1 MNFLKQTSQIIN
13 YFKIKNINTLIVL
26 MIFVSLLEVI
36 GVGIIIPFVSVILD
50 QDLMVKYYSFFGVE
64 TLDYKLSTIILSSLI
79 IIFFLIKNFFVIFA
93 IKKQYGIAL
102 DILTKIRTEL
112 FRRFI
117 TQDYELFVNRSS
129 SNILNIITNVALNFS
144 TVFFVSLLVFLSETL
159 IVLSILLVVL
169 IYEFKTSLAL
179 IILFALVCF
188 VYFKFISPRLKSS
201 GVLRIEGE
209 ENIIKYTKLG
219 LQNLKELKIYSK
231 ENFFMEYF
239 VKNVEKASKAS
250 LFFNTSSNFPRI
262 GIELF
267 AIISMCLVVIIMTI
281 NNFTSEKIIST
292 LAFYGVAIFRIL
304 PSINKIMFAYQSIRF
319 SKKNVDLIT
328 DELFNMPSN
337 QLENIS
343 QNKEINF
350 KSEIRIE
357 NISFA
362 YQKNKDKKILKNIS
376 FKINKGDKVAII
388 GESGSG
394 KSTLID
400 ILLGL
405 LKPDEGKIIVD
416 GTDIKENFKSW
427 QKNCSYVSQNL
438 FFLDDT
444 IEKNIAFGY
453 NESEIEKNSIYK
465 TLKDTQLYDF
475 VMSQKNKEGT
485 VLGDN
490 GLLISGGQRQR
501 IAIARAIY
509 NNPNIIFFD
518 EATSSLDKDTEN
530 KILECIFSS
539 EFNKTIIFVT
549 HNTLL
554 TNHCNKIFKIS
565 NESFETIKNN

>member
-1 MNFLKQTSQIIN
+1 
-13 YFKIKNINTLIVL
+13 
-26 MIFVSLLEVI
+26 MIFVSFLEVI

-50 QDLMVKYYSFFGVE
+50 QDLMNKYYSFLNVE
-64 TLDYKLSTIILSSLI
+64 PLDYKLSTIILSFLI
-79 IIFFLIKNFFVIFA
+79 IIFFFLKNFFVIFA
-93 IKKQYGIAL
+93 IKKQYAIAL
-102 DILTKIRTEL
+102 NILTKIRIEL

-117 TQDYELFVNRSS
+117 TQDYEFFVNRSS
-129 SNILNIITNVALNFS
+129 SNLLNTITNVALNFS

-159 IVLSILLVVL
+159 IVFSILLVVL
-169 IYEFKTSLAL
+169 IYEFKTSFAL
-179 IILFALVCF
+179 ILLFSLVCF
-188 VYFKFISPRLKSS
+188 IYFNYISPRLKSS

-231 ENFFMEYF
+231 EKFFMEYF
-239 VKNVEKASKAS
+239 DKNVEKASRAS

-267 AIISMCLVVIIMTI
+267 AIVSMCFVVVIMTL

-319 SKKNVDLIT
+319 SKKNADLIT
-328 DELFNMPSN
+328 DELFNRPSN
-337 QLENIS
+337 QLENTTQKS
-343 QNKEINF
+343 QIRF
-350 KSEIRIE
+350 KSEISVE

-362 YQKNKDKKILKNIS
+362 YQKNKNKKILKNIS

-388 GESGSG
+388 GDSGSG
-394 KSTLID
+394 KSTLLD
-400 ILLGL
+400 VLLGL
-405 LKPDEGKIIVD
+405 LKPDEGKILVD
-416 GTDIKENFKSW
+416 GIDIKENFKSW

-453 NESEIEKNSIYK
+453 KESEINKDSIYR

-475 VMSQKNKEGT
+475 VMAKENKEKT

-490 GLLISGGQRQR
+490 GLLVSVGQRQR

-518 EATSSLDKDTEN
+518 EATSSLDEETEN

-549 HNTLL
+549 HNNLL
-554 TNHCNKIFKIS
+554 TNYCNKVFKIS
-565 NESFETIKNN
+565 GESFETIKNN

>member
-1 MNFLKQTSQIIN
+1 
-13 YFKIKNINTLIVL
+13 

-50 QDLMVKYYSFFGVE
+50 QDLMIKYYNFFGIQP
-64 TLDYKLSTIILSSLI
+64 LNLKLSTIILSSLVV
-79 IIFFLIKNFFVIFA
+79 IFFILKNFFVIFA
-93 IKKQYGIAL
+93 VKKQYGIAIN
-102 DILTKIRTEL
+102 ILSKIRIEL

-129 SNILNIITNVALNFS
+129 SNLLNTITNVALTFS

-159 IVLSILLVVL
+159 IVLSILIVVL

-179 IILFALVCF
+179 IILFSVVCF
-188 VYFKFISPRLKSS
+188 LYFKFISPRLKSA
-201 GVLRIEGE
+201 GVLRVEGE

-219 LQNLKELKIYSK
+219 LQNIKELKIFSK
-231 ENFFMEYF
+231 EKFFMDYF
-239 VKNVEKASKAS
+239 IKNVEKASKAS
-250 LFFNTSSNFPRI
+250 LFYNTASHYPRI

-267 AIISMCLVVIIMTI
+267 AIISMCLVVVIMTL
-281 NNFTSEKIIST
+281 NDFSSEKIIST

-304 PSINKIMFAYQSIRF
+304 PCINKIMFAYQSINF
-319 SKKNVDLIT
+319 SKKNADLII
-328 DELFNMPSN
+328 DELFNRPLN
-337 QLENIS
+337 QLENLS
-343 QNKEINF
+343 EDQKINF
-350 KSEIRIE
+350 KSEIVVK

-362 YQKNKDKKILKNIS
+362 YKKNKNKKILRNIS
-376 FKINKGDKVAII
+376 FEIKKGDKIAII

-394 KSTLID
+394 KSTLLD

-405 LKPDEGKIIVD
+405 LKPDEGKILVD
-416 GTDIKENFKSW
+416 GIDIKENFKSW

-453 NESEIEKNSIYK
+453 NEDEIEKNRIYE
-465 TLKDTQLYDF
+465 TLKYTQLYDF
-475 VMSQKNKEGT
+475 VMAQKYKEKT

-490 GLLISGGQRQR
+490 GLLVSGGQRQR

-518 EATSSLDKDTEN
+518 EATSSLDKETEN
-530 KILECIFSS
+530 KILECIFGSN
-539 EFNKTIIFVT
+539 FDKTVIFVT
-549 HNTLL
+549 HNILL
-554 TNHCNKIFKIS
+554 TNYCNKVFKIS
-565 NESFETIKNN
+565 GENFDLIKNN